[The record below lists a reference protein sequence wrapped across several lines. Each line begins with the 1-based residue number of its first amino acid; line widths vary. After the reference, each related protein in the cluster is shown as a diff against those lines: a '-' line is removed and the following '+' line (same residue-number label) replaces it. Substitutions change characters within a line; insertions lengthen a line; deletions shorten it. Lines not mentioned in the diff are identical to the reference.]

1 MPAFI
6 PDEFIQRLLDETDIV
21 SLVDSHIPLNKK
33 GKDHWALCP
42 FCDDGNKPSF
52 SVSQQKQFYYC
63 FRCRASG
70 NAIGFLMNYQSH
82 DFQGA
87 IEILANNAGLEIPKT
102 GNDKNYE
109 KNKKIFELNSLAT
122 DFYVNNLYKDGSQS
136 EVKNYLLN
144 RGINEETI
152 KTFQIGFAPK
162 GWDNLST
169 FFKKNLDPELQKV
182 DAGLFK
188 ISEKNNK
195 LYDVFRNRI
204 IFPIKSHRDQIIG
217 FGGRVI
223 DPADNPKYLNSSD
236 SDIFKKGRELYGLS
250 EILKNKKRINRIVV
264 VEGYTDVLS
273 LFSNDMNYAV
283 ATLGIAT
290 SKVHIDKLFTHV
302 DEVIFCFDGDDAGV
316 KAAES
321 ALNISLSGLRDG
333 KKIKFMFL
341 PEGEDPSSLLEKEGK
356 EEFEKRMENSKVL
369 SEYLFENILKKYDDS
384 IESKASAM
392 KEFLDITQLMPSSN
406 FKKIMFQ
413 EFSKKLGVEL
423 EEIKQPERQKEP
435 DARMKKNQVKEEKL
449 ELDKVSKSIIKV
461 LIDSPNLS
469 SLPALDIFLEQDSF
483 MSKFLNF
490 LRSKENLT
498 FPMILQAFEGK
509 KQFLID
515 LAEDEN
521 LIAPN
526 ESKEYLI
533 QAVNFLMKNDKE
545 NLLSQLK
552 EKYENDSLSD
562 EEKIE
567 LKKLLMNKFDDLD
580 ARELV
585 LLKNI

>member
-1 MPAFI
+1 MAAFI

-21 SLVDSHIPLNKK
+21 SLVDSHVPLNKK

-42 FCDDGNKPSF
+42 FCDDGSKPSF

-102 GNDKNYE
+102 GSNKNYE
-109 KNKKIFELNSLAT
+109 KNKKIFELNTLAT
-122 DFYVNNLYKDGSQS
+122 DFYVKNLFRD
-136 EVKNYLLN
+136 ENEFDVKNYLLK

-152 KTFQIGFAPK
+152 KTFQLGFAPK

-169 FFKKNLDPELQKV
+169 FFKKTLDSELQQV

-188 ISEKNNK
+188 TSEKNNK
-195 LYDVFRNRI
+195 VYDVFRNRI
-204 IFPIKSHRDQIIG
+204 IFPIKSQRGQIIG

-223 DPADNPKYLNSSD
+223 DSTDNPKYLNSSD
-236 SDIFKKGRELYGLS
+236 SEVFKKGRELYGLS
-250 EILKNKKRINRIVV
+250 EILKNKKRTNRIIV

-273 LFSNDMNYAV
+273 LFSNDISYAV

-290 SKVHIDKLFTHV
+290 SKAHIDKLFAHV
-302 DEVIFCFDGDDAGV
+302 DEIVFCFDGDGAGV
-316 KAAES
+316 KAAGS

-333 KKIKFMFL
+333 KKIRFMFL

-356 EEFEKRMENSKVL
+356 EEFEKRIENSKVL

-392 KEFLDITQLMPSSN
+392 KEFLDTMKLMPSSN
-406 FKKIMFQ
+406 FKKILFQ

-423 EEIKQPERQKEP
+423 EEIKQPERKREP
-435 DARMKKNQVKEEKL
+435 DVRKTNQANEEKI

-461 LIDSPNLS
+461 LMDSPNLS

-483 MSKFLNF
+483 MAQFLNF

-526 ESKEYLI
+526 ESEDYLI
-533 QAVNFLMKNDKE
+533 QAVNFLKKNDKE

-552 EKYENDSLSD
+552 RKYENDSISD
-562 EEKIE
+562 QDKIE

-580 ARELV
+580 ERELT

>member
-1 MPAFI
+1 MPPFI
-6 PDEFIQRLLDETDIV
+6 PDEFIQRFLDETDIV

-109 KNKKIFELNSLAT
+109 KNKKIFEFNALAT

>member
-1 MPAFI
+1 MAAFI

-21 SLVDSHIPLNKK
+21 SLVDSHVPLNKK

-42 FCDDGNKPSF
+42 FCDDGSKPSF

-102 GNDKNYE
+102 GSNKNYE
-109 KNKKIFELNSLAT
+109 KNKKIFELNALAT
-122 DFYVNNLYKDGSQS
+122 DFYVKNLFRDKNEFD
-136 EVKNYLLN
+136 VKNYLLN

-152 KTFQIGFAPK
+152 KTFQLGFAPK

-169 FFKKNLDPELQKV
+169 FFKKTLDSELQQV

-188 ISEKNNK
+188 TSEKNNK
-195 LYDVFRNRI
+195 VYDVFRNRI
-204 IFPIKSHRDQIIG
+204 IFPIKSQRGQIIG

-223 DPADNPKYLNSSD
+223 DSTDNPKYLNSSD
-236 SDIFKKGRELYGLS
+236 SEVFKKGRELYGLS
-250 EILKNKKRINRIVV
+250 EILKNKKRTNRIVV

-273 LFSNDMNYAV
+273 LFSNDISYAV

-290 SKVHIDKLFTHV
+290 SKAHIDKLFAHV
-302 DEVIFCFDGDDAGV
+302 DEIVFCFDGDGAGV

-356 EEFEKRMENSKVL
+356 EEFEKRIENSKVL

-392 KEFLDITQLMPSSN
+392 KEFLDTMKLMPSSN
-406 FKKIMFQ
+406 FKKILFQ

-423 EEIKQPERQKEP
+423 EEIKQPERKREP
-435 DARMKKNQVKEEKL
+435 DVRKTNQANEEKI

-461 LIDSPNLS
+461 LMDSPNLS

-483 MSKFLNF
+483 MAQFLNF

-526 ESKEYLI
+526 ESEDYLI
-533 QAVNFLMKNDKE
+533 QAVNFLKKNDKE

-552 EKYENDSLSD
+552 RKYENDSISD
-562 EEKIE
+562 QDKIE

-580 ARELV
+580 ERELT

>member
-1 MPAFI
+1 MAAFI

-102 GNDKNYE
+102 GNNKNYE
-109 KNKKIFELNSLAT
+109 KNKKIFELNTLAT
-122 DFYVNNLYKDGSQS
+122 DFYVKNLFRD
-136 EVKNYLLN
+136 ENEFDVKSYLLN

-152 KTFQIGFAPK
+152 KTFQLGFAPK

-169 FFKKNLDPELQKV
+169 FFKKTLDSELQQV

-188 ISEKNNK
+188 TSEKNNK
-195 LYDVFRNRI
+195 VYDVFRNRI
-204 IFPIKSHRDQIIG
+204 IFPIKSQRGQIIG

-223 DPADNPKYLNSSD
+223 DSTDNPKYLNSSD
-236 SDIFKKGRELYGLS
+236 SEVFKKGRELYGLS
-250 EILKNKKRINRIVV
+250 EILKNKKRTNRIVV

-273 LFSNDMNYAV
+273 LFSNDISYAV

-290 SKVHIDKLFTHV
+290 SKAHIDKLFAHV
-302 DEVIFCFDGDDAGV
+302 DEIVFCFDGDGAGV

-356 EEFEKRMENSKVL
+356 EEFEKRLENSKVL

-392 KEFLDITQLMPSSN
+392 KEFLDTMKLMPSSN
-406 FKKIMFQ
+406 FKKILFQ

-423 EEIKQPERQKEP
+423 EEIKQPERKREP
-435 DARMKKNQVKEEKL
+435 DVRKINQANEEKI

-461 LIDSPNLS
+461 LMDSPNLS

-483 MSKFLNF
+483 MAQFLNF

-526 ESKEYLI
+526 ESEDYLI
-533 QAVNFLMKNDKE
+533 QAVNFLMKNNKE

-552 EKYENDSLSD
+552 RKYENDSISD
-562 EEKIE
+562 QDKIE

-580 ARELV
+580 ERELM

>member
-109 KNKKIFELNSLAT
+109 KNKKIFEVNALAT
-122 DFYVNNLYKDGSQS
+122 DFYANNLYKDGSQS

-392 KEFLDITQLMPSSN
+392 KEFLDITQLMPSTN

-490 LRSKENLT
+490 MRSKENLT

-562 EEKIE
+562 HEKIE

>member
-109 KNKKIFELNSLAT
+109 KNKKIFELNALAT

-223 DPADNPKYLNSSD
+223 DPTDNPKYLNSSD

-562 EEKIE
+562 QEKIE

>member
-1 MPAFI
+1 MAAFI

-21 SLVDSHIPLNKK
+21 SLVDSHVPLNKK

-42 FCDDGNKPSF
+42 FCDDGSKPSF

-102 GNDKNYE
+102 GNNKNYE
-109 KNKKIFELNSLAT
+109 KNKKIFELNALAT
-122 DFYVNNLYKDGSQS
+122 DFYVKNLFRD
-136 EVKNYLLN
+136 ENEFDVKNYLLN

-152 KTFQIGFAPK
+152 KTFQLGFAPK

-169 FFKKNLDPELQKV
+169 FFKKTLDSELQQV

-188 ISEKNNK
+188 TSEKNNK
-195 LYDVFRNRI
+195 VYDVFRNRI
-204 IFPIKSHRDQIIG
+204 IFPIKSQRGQIIG

-223 DPADNPKYLNSSD
+223 DSTDNPKYLNSSD
-236 SDIFKKGRELYGLS
+236 SEVFKKGRELYGLS
-250 EILKNKKRINRIVV
+250 EILKNKKRTNRIVV

-273 LFSNDMNYAV
+273 LFSNDISYAV

-290 SKVHIDKLFTHV
+290 SKAHIDKLFAHV
-302 DEVIFCFDGDDAGV
+302 DEIVFCFDGDGAGV

-333 KKIKFMFL
+333 KKIRFMFL

-356 EEFEKRMENSKVL
+356 EEFEKRIENSKVL

-392 KEFLDITQLMPSSN
+392 KEFLDTMKLMPSSN
-406 FKKIMFQ
+406 FKKILFQ

-423 EEIKQPERQKEP
+423 EEIKQPERKRES
-435 DARMKKNQVKEEKL
+435 DVRKTNQANEEKI

-461 LIDSPNLS
+461 LMDSPNLS

-483 MSKFLNF
+483 MAQFLNF

-526 ESKEYLI
+526 ESEDYLI
-533 QAVNFLMKNDKE
+533 QAVNFLKKNDKE

-552 EKYENDSLSD
+552 RKYENDSISD
-562 EEKIE
+562 QDKIE

-580 ARELV
+580 ERELT

>member
-1 MPAFI
+1 MAAFI

-42 FCDDGNKPSF
+42 FCDDGSKPSF

-102 GNDKNYE
+102 GNNKNYE
-109 KNKKIFELNSLAT
+109 KNKKIFELNALAT
-122 DFYVNNLYKDGSQS
+122 DFYVKNLSKNENEA
-136 EVKNYLLN
+136 EVKNYLLK

-152 KTFQIGFAPK
+152 KTFQLGFAPK
-162 GWDNLST
+162 GWDNLSR
-169 FFKKNLDPELQKV
+169 FFKKTLDSELQQV

-195 LYDVFRNRI
+195 VYDVFRNRI
-204 IFPIKSHRDQIIG
+204 IFPIKSQRGQIIG

-223 DPADNPKYLNSSD
+223 DSTDNPKYLNSSD
-236 SDIFKKGRELYGLS
+236 SEVFKKGRELYGLS
-250 EILKNKKRINRIVV
+250 EILKSKKRTNRIIV

-273 LFSNDMNYAV
+273 LFSNDISYAV

-290 SKVHIDKLFTHV
+290 SKVHIDKLFSHV
-302 DEVIFCFDGDDAGV
+302 DEIIFCFDGDGAGV

-321 ALNISLSGLRDG
+321 ALNVSLSVLRDG

-356 EEFEKRMENSKVL
+356 KEFENRIENSKVL

-392 KEFLDITQLMPSSN
+392 KEFLDTMKLMPSSN
-406 FKKIMFQ
+406 FKKILFQ

-423 EEIKQPERQKEP
+423 EEIKQPERQRKS
-435 DARMKKNQVKEEKL
+435 DVRKKNQAMEEKI

-461 LIDSPNLS
+461 LMDAPNLS
-469 SLPALDIFLEQDSF
+469 SLPALDIFLEEDSF
-483 MSKFLNF
+483 MAQFLNF

-526 ESKEYLI
+526 ESEDYLI

-545 NLLSQLK
+545 NLLSQFK
-552 EKYENDSLSD
+552 KKYENDSISD
-562 EEKIE
+562 QDKIE

-580 ARELV
+580 DAELN
-585 LLKNI
+585 LLKEI

>member
-109 KNKKIFELNSLAT
+109 KNRKIFELNTLAT

-195 LYDVFRNRI
+195 IYDVFRNRI

-552 EKYENDSLSD
+552 EKYKNDSLSD
-562 EEKIE
+562 QEKIE

>member
-1 MPAFI
+1 MAAFI

-42 FCDDGNKPSF
+42 FCDDGSKPSF

-102 GNDKNYE
+102 GNNKNYE
-109 KNKKIFELNSLAT
+109 KNKKIFELNVLAA
-122 DFYVNNLYKDGSQS
+122 DFYVKNLSENENGS
-136 EVKNYLLN
+136 EVKNYLLK

-152 KTFQIGFAPK
+152 KTFQLGFAPK
-162 GWDNLST
+162 GWDNLSR
-169 FFKKNLDPELQKV
+169 FFKKTLDSELQQV

-195 LYDVFRNRI
+195 VYDVFRHRI
-204 IFPIKSHRDQIIG
+204 IFPIKSQRGQIIG

-223 DPADNPKYLNSSD
+223 DSTDNPKYLNSSD
-236 SDIFKKGRELYGLS
+236 SEVFKKGRELYGLS
-250 EILKNKKRINRIVV
+250 EILKSKKRTNRIIV

-273 LFSNDMNYAV
+273 LFSNDISYAV
-283 ATLGIAT
+283 AALGIAT
-290 SKVHIDKLFTHV
+290 SKAHIDKLFSHV
-302 DEVIFCFDGDDAGV
+302 DEIIFCFDGDGAGV

-356 EEFEKRMENSKVL
+356 EEFEKRIENSKVL

-392 KEFLDITQLMPSSN
+392 KEFLDTMKLMPSSN
-406 FKKIMFQ
+406 FKKILFQ
-413 EFSKKLGVEL
+413 EFSKKLCVEL
-423 EEIKQPERQKEP
+423 EEIKQPERQNEP
-435 DARMKKNQVKEEKL
+435 DVRKINQANEQKID
-449 ELDKVSKSIIKV
+449 LDKVSKSIIKV
-461 LIDSPNLS
+461 LMDSPNLS

-483 MSKFLNF
+483 MAQFLNF

-521 LIAPN
+521 LISPN
-526 ESKEYLI
+526 ESEEYLI

-545 NLLSQLK
+545 NLLTQLK
-552 EKYENDSLSD
+552 RKYENDSISD
-562 EEKIE
+562 QDKIE

-580 ARELV
+580 AAELN
-585 LLKNI
+585 LLKEI

>member
-1 MPAFI
+1 MAAFI

-21 SLVDSHIPLNKK
+21 SLVDSHVPLNKK

-42 FCDDGNKPSF
+42 FCDDGSKPSF

-102 GNDKNYE
+102 GNNKNYE
-109 KNKKIFELNSLAT
+109 KNKKIFELNTLAT
-122 DFYVNNLYKDGSQS
+122 DFYVKNLFRD
-136 EVKNYLLN
+136 ENEFDVKNYLLN

-152 KTFQIGFAPK
+152 KTFQLGFAPK

-169 FFKKNLDPELQKV
+169 FFKKTLDSELQQV

-188 ISEKNNK
+188 TSEKNNK
-195 LYDVFRNRI
+195 VYDVFRNRI
-204 IFPIKSHRDQIIG
+204 IFPIKSQRGQIIG

-223 DPADNPKYLNSSD
+223 DSTDNPKYLNSSD
-236 SDIFKKGRELYGLS
+236 SEVFKKGRELYGLS
-250 EILKNKKRINRIVV
+250 EILKNKKRTNRIIV

-273 LFSNDMNYAV
+273 LFSNDISYAV

-290 SKVHIDKLFTHV
+290 SKAHIDKLFAHV
-302 DEVIFCFDGDDAGV
+302 DEIVFCFDGDGAGV

-356 EEFEKRMENSKVL
+356 EEFEKRIENSKVL

-392 KEFLDITQLMPSSN
+392 KEFLDTMKLMPSSN
-406 FKKIMFQ
+406 FKKILFQ

-423 EEIKQPERQKEP
+423 EEIKQPERKRES
-435 DARMKKNQVKEEKL
+435 DVRKTNQANEEKI

-461 LIDSPNLS
+461 LMDSPNLS

-483 MSKFLNF
+483 MAQFLNF

-526 ESKEYLI
+526 ESEDYLI
-533 QAVNFLMKNDKE
+533 QAVNFLKKNDKE

-552 EKYENDSLSD
+552 RKYENDSISD
-562 EEKIE
+562 QDKIE

-580 ARELV
+580 ERELM

>member
-109 KNKKIFELNSLAT
+109 KNKKIFELNALAT

-552 EKYENDSLSD
+552 EKYKNDSLSD
-562 EEKIE
+562 QEKIE

>member
-109 KNKKIFELNSLAT
+109 KNKKIFELNALAT

-552 EKYENDSLSD
+552 EKYENDSLSGQ
-562 EEKIE
+562 EKIE

>member
-109 KNKKIFELNSLAT
+109 KNKKIFELNALAT

-223 DPADNPKYLNSSD
+223 DPTDNPKYLNSSD

-392 KEFLDITQLMPSSN
+392 KEFLDIMQLMPSSN

-521 LIAPN
+521 LIAPS

-552 EKYENDSLSD
+552 EKYKNDSLSD
-562 EEKIE
+562 QEKIE

>member
-1 MPAFI
+1 MAAFI

-21 SLVDSHIPLNKK
+21 SLVDSHVPLNKK

-42 FCDDGNKPSF
+42 FCDDGSKPSF

-87 IEILANNAGLEIPKT
+87 IEILANNVGLEIPKT
-102 GNDKNYE
+102 GNNKNYE
-109 KNKKIFELNSLAT
+109 KNKKIFELNTLAT
-122 DFYVNNLYKDGSQS
+122 DFYVKNLFRD
-136 EVKNYLLN
+136 ENEFDVKNYLLN

-152 KTFQIGFAPK
+152 KTFQLGFAPK

-169 FFKKNLDPELQKV
+169 FFKKTLDSELQQV

-188 ISEKNNK
+188 TSEKNNK
-195 LYDVFRNRI
+195 VYDVFRNRI
-204 IFPIKSHRDQIIG
+204 IFPIKSQRGQIIG

-223 DPADNPKYLNSSD
+223 DSTDNPKYLNSSD
-236 SDIFKKGRELYGLS
+236 SEVFKKGRELYGLS
-250 EILKNKKRINRIVV
+250 EILKNKKRTNRIVV

-273 LFSNDMNYAV
+273 LFSNDISYAV

-290 SKVHIDKLFTHV
+290 SKAHIDKLFAHV
-302 DEVIFCFDGDDAGV
+302 DEIVFCFDGDGAGV

-333 KKIKFMFL
+333 KKIRFMFL

-356 EEFEKRMENSKVL
+356 EEFEKRIENSKVL

-392 KEFLDITQLMPSSN
+392 KEFLDTMKLMPSSN
-406 FKKIMFQ
+406 FKKILFQ

-423 EEIKQPERQKEP
+423 EEIKQPERKRES
-435 DARMKKNQVKEEKL
+435 DVRKTNQANEEKI

-461 LIDSPNLS
+461 LMDSPNLS

-483 MSKFLNF
+483 MAQFLNF

-526 ESKEYLI
+526 ESEDYLI
-533 QAVNFLMKNDKE
+533 QAVNFLKKNDKE

-552 EKYENDSLSD
+552 RKYENDSISD
-562 EEKIE
+562 QDKIE

-580 ARELV
+580 ERELT

>member
-1 MPAFI
+1 MAAFI

-21 SLVDSHIPLNKK
+21 SLVDSHVPLNKK

-42 FCDDGNKPSF
+42 FCDDGSKPSF

-102 GNDKNYE
+102 GSNKNYE
-109 KNKKIFELNSLAT
+109 KNKKIFELNTLAT
-122 DFYVNNLYKDGSQS
+122 DFYVKNLFRDKNEFD
-136 EVKNYLLN
+136 VKNYLLN

-152 KTFQIGFAPK
+152 KTFQLGFAPK

-169 FFKKNLDPELQKV
+169 FFKKTLDSELQQV

-188 ISEKNNK
+188 TSEKNNK
-195 LYDVFRNRI
+195 VYDVFRNRI
-204 IFPIKSHRDQIIG
+204 IFPIKSQRGQIIG

-223 DPADNPKYLNSSD
+223 YSTDNPKYLNSSD
-236 SDIFKKGRELYGLS
+236 SEVFKKGRELYGLS
-250 EILKNKKRINRIVV
+250 EILKNKKRTNRIVV

-273 LFSNDMNYAV
+273 LFSNDISYAV

-290 SKVHIDKLFTHV
+290 SKAHIDKLFAHV
-302 DEVIFCFDGDDAGV
+302 DEIVFCFDGDGAGV

-333 KKIKFMFL
+333 KKIRFMFL

-356 EEFEKRMENSKVL
+356 EEFKKRIENSKVL

-392 KEFLDITQLMPSSN
+392 KEFLDTMKLMPSSN
-406 FKKIMFQ
+406 FKKILFQ

-423 EEIKQPERQKEP
+423 EEIKQPERKRES
-435 DARMKKNQVKEEKL
+435 DVRKTNQANEEKI

-461 LIDSPNLS
+461 LMDSPNLS

-483 MSKFLNF
+483 MAQFLNF

-526 ESKEYLI
+526 ESEDYLI
-533 QAVNFLMKNDKE
+533 QAVNFLKKNDKE

-552 EKYENDSLSD
+552 RKYENDSISD
-562 EEKIE
+562 QDKIE

-580 ARELV
+580 ERELT

>member
-109 KNKKIFELNSLAT
+109 KNKKIFELNALAT
-122 DFYVNNLYKDGSQS
+122 DFYVKNLCKDENES
-136 EVKNYLLN
+136 EAKNYLLN

-562 EEKIE
+562 QEKIE

>member
-109 KNKKIFELNSLAT
+109 KNKKIFELNALAT

-384 IESKASAM
+384 IESKESAM

-562 EEKIE
+562 QEKIE

>member
-109 KNKKIFELNSLAT
+109 KNKKIFELNALAT

-195 LYDVFRNRI
+195 IYDVFRNRI

-435 DARMKKNQVKEEKL
+435 DARMKKKQVKEENL

-552 EKYENDSLSD
+552 EKYKNDSLSD
-562 EEKIE
+562 QEKIE

>member
-109 KNKKIFELNSLAT
+109 KNKKIFELNALAT

-195 LYDVFRNRI
+195 HYDVFRNRI

-223 DPADNPKYLNSSD
+223 DPTDNPKYLNSSD

-562 EEKIE
+562 QEKIE

>member
-195 LYDVFRNRI
+195 IYDVFRNRI

-223 DPADNPKYLNSSD
+223 DPTDNPKYLNSSD

-552 EKYENDSLSD
+552 EKYKNDSLSD
-562 EEKIE
+562 QEKIE

>member
-1 MPAFI
+1 MAAFI

-21 SLVDSHIPLNKK
+21 SLVDSHVPLNKK

-42 FCDDGNKPSF
+42 FCDDGSKPSF

-102 GNDKNYE
+102 GGNKNYE
-109 KNKKIFELNSLAT
+109 KNKKIFELNTLAT
-122 DFYVNNLYKDGSQS
+122 DFYVKNLFRD
-136 EVKNYLLN
+136 ENEFDVKNYLLN

-152 KTFQIGFAPK
+152 KTFQLGFAPK

-169 FFKKNLDPELQKV
+169 FFKKTLDSELQQV

-188 ISEKNNK
+188 TSEKNNK
-195 LYDVFRNRI
+195 VYDVFRNRI
-204 IFPIKSHRDQIIG
+204 IFPIKSQRGQIIG

-223 DPADNPKYLNSSD
+223 DSTDNPKYLNSSD
-236 SDIFKKGRELYGLS
+236 SEVFKKGRELYGLS
-250 EILKNKKRINRIVV
+250 EILKNKKRTNRIVV

-273 LFSNDMNYAV
+273 LFSNDISYAV

-290 SKVHIDKLFTHV
+290 SKAHIDKLFAHV
-302 DEVIFCFDGDDAGV
+302 DEIVFCFDGDGAGV

-333 KKIKFMFL
+333 KKIRFMFL

-356 EEFEKRMENSKVL
+356 EEFEKRIENSKVL

-392 KEFLDITQLMPSSN
+392 KEFLDTMKLMPSSN
-406 FKKIMFQ
+406 FKKILFQ

-423 EEIKQPERQKEP
+423 EEIKQPERKRES
-435 DARMKKNQVKEEKL
+435 DVRKTNQANEEKI

-461 LIDSPNLS
+461 LMDSPNLS

-483 MSKFLNF
+483 MAQFLNF

-498 FPMILQAFEGK
+498 FPMILQAVEGK

-526 ESKEYLI
+526 ESEDYLI
-533 QAVNFLMKNDKE
+533 QAVNFLKKNDKE

-552 EKYENDSLSD
+552 RKYENDSISD
-562 EEKIE
+562 QDKIE

-580 ARELV
+580 ERELT

>member
-1 MPAFI
+1 MAAFI

-42 FCDDGNKPSF
+42 FCDDGSKPSF

-102 GNDKNYE
+102 GNNKNYE
-109 KNKKIFELNSLAT
+109 KNKKIFELNTLAT
-122 DFYVNNLYKDGSQS
+122 DFYVKNLFRD
-136 EVKNYLLN
+136 ENEFDVKNYLLN

-152 KTFQIGFAPK
+152 KTFQLGFAPK

-169 FFKKNLDPELQKV
+169 FFKKTLDSELQQV

-188 ISEKNNK
+188 TSEKNNK
-195 LYDVFRNRI
+195 VYDVFRNRI
-204 IFPIKSHRDQIIG
+204 IFPIKSQRGQIIG

-223 DPADNPKYLNSSD
+223 DSTDNPKYLNSSD
-236 SDIFKKGRELYGLS
+236 SEVFKKGRELYGLS
-250 EILKNKKRINRIVV
+250 EILKNKKRTNRIVV

-273 LFSNDMNYAV
+273 LFSNDISYAV

-290 SKVHIDKLFTHV
+290 SKAHIDKLFAHV
-302 DEVIFCFDGDDAGV
+302 DEIVFCFDGDGAGV

-356 EEFEKRMENSKVL
+356 EEFEKRIENSKVL

-392 KEFLDITQLMPSSN
+392 KEFLDTMKLMPSSN
-406 FKKIMFQ
+406 FKKILFQ

-423 EEIKQPERQKEP
+423 EEIKQPERKREP
-435 DARMKKNQVKEEKL
+435 DVRKTNQANEEKI

-461 LIDSPNLS
+461 LMDSPNLS

-483 MSKFLNF
+483 MAQFLNF

-526 ESKEYLI
+526 ESEDYLI
-533 QAVNFLMKNDKE
+533 QAVNFLMKNNKE

-552 EKYENDSLSD
+552 RKYENDSISD
-562 EEKIE
+562 QDKIE

-580 ARELV
+580 ERELM

>member
-223 DPADNPKYLNSSD
+223 DPTDNPKYLNSSD

-302 DEVIFCFDGDDAGV
+302 DEVIFCFDGDDAGL

-392 KEFLDITQLMPSSN
+392 KEFLDIMQLMPSSN

-562 EEKIE
+562 QEKIE

>member
-109 KNKKIFELNSLAT
+109 KNKKIFEVNALAT

-392 KEFLDITQLMPSSN
+392 KEFLDITQLMPSTN

-490 LRSKENLT
+490 MRSKENLT

-562 EEKIE
+562 HEKIE

>member
-1 MPAFI
+1 MAAFI

-42 FCDDGNKPSF
+42 FCDDGSKPSF

-102 GNDKNYE
+102 GNNKNYE
-109 KNKKIFELNSLAT
+109 KNKKIFELNTLAT
-122 DFYVNNLYKDGSQS
+122 DFYVKNLFRGENEFD
-136 EVKNYLLN
+136 VKNYLLN

-152 KTFQIGFAPK
+152 KTFQLGFAPK

-169 FFKKNLDPELQKV
+169 FFKKTLDSELQQV

-188 ISEKNNK
+188 TSEKNNK
-195 LYDVFRNRI
+195 VYDVFRNRI
-204 IFPIKSHRDQIIG
+204 IFPIKSQRGQIIG

-223 DPADNPKYLNSSD
+223 DSTDNPKYLNSSD
-236 SDIFKKGRELYGLS
+236 SEVFKKGRELYGLS

-273 LFSNDMNYAV
+273 LFSNSISYAV

-290 SKVHIDKLFTHV
+290 SKAHIDKLFAHV
-302 DEVIFCFDGDDAGV
+302 DEIVFCFDGDGAGV

-356 EEFEKRMENSKVL
+356 EEFEKRIENSKVL

-384 IESKASAM
+384 VESKASAM
-392 KEFLDITQLMPSSN
+392 KEFLDKMKLMPSSN
-406 FKKIMFQ
+406 FKKILFQ

-423 EEIKQPERQKEP
+423 EEIKQPERKREP
-435 DARMKKNQVKEEKL
+435 DVRKTNQAKEEKI

-461 LIDSPNLS
+461 LMDSPNLS

-483 MSKFLNF
+483 MAQFLNF

-521 LIAPN
+521 LIAPD
-526 ESKEYLI
+526 ESEDYLI
-533 QAVNFLMKNDKE
+533 QAINFLMKNDKE

-552 EKYENDSLSD
+552 RKYENDSISD
-562 EEKIE
+562 QDKIE

-580 ARELV
+580 ERELM

>member
-1 MPAFI
+1 MAAFI

-21 SLVDSHIPLNKK
+21 SLVDSHVPLNKK

-42 FCDDGNKPSF
+42 FCDDGSKPSF

-102 GNDKNYE
+102 GSNKNYE
-109 KNKKIFELNSLAT
+109 KNKKIFELNALAT
-122 DFYVNNLYKDGSQS
+122 DFYVKNLFRD
-136 EVKNYLLN
+136 ENEFDVKNYLLK

-152 KTFQIGFAPK
+152 KTFQLGFAPK

-169 FFKKNLDPELQKV
+169 FFKKTLDSELQQV

-188 ISEKNNK
+188 TSEKNNK
-195 LYDVFRNRI
+195 VYDVFRNRI
-204 IFPIKSHRDQIIG
+204 IFPIKSQRGQIIG

-223 DPADNPKYLNSSD
+223 YSTDNPKYLNSSD
-236 SDIFKKGRELYGLS
+236 SEVFKKGRELYGLS
-250 EILKNKKRINRIVV
+250 EILKNKKRTNRIVV

-273 LFSNDMNYAV
+273 LFSNDISYAV

-290 SKVHIDKLFTHV
+290 SKAHIDKLFAHV
-302 DEVIFCFDGDDAGV
+302 DEIVFCFDGDGAGV

-356 EEFEKRMENSKVL
+356 EEFEKRIENSKVL

-392 KEFLDITQLMPSSN
+392 KEFLDTMKLMPSSN
-406 FKKIMFQ
+406 FKKILFQ

-423 EEIKQPERQKEP
+423 EEIKQPERKRES
-435 DARMKKNQVKEEKL
+435 DVRKTNQANEEKI

-461 LIDSPNLS
+461 LMDSPNLS

-483 MSKFLNF
+483 MAQFLNF

-509 KQFLID
+509 KQLLID

-526 ESKEYLI
+526 ESEDYLI
-533 QAVNFLMKNDKE
+533 QAVNFLKKNDKE

-552 EKYENDSLSD
+552 RKYENDSISD
-562 EEKIE
+562 QDKIE

-580 ARELV
+580 ERELT

>member
-109 KNKKIFELNSLAT
+109 KNKKIFELNALAT

-223 DPADNPKYLNSSD
+223 DPTDNPKYLNSSD

-552 EKYENDSLSD
+552 EKYENDSLSGQ
-562 EEKIE
+562 EKIE

>member
-1 MPAFI
+1 MPPFI

-109 KNKKIFELNSLAT
+109 KNKKIFELNALAT

-562 EEKIE
+562 QEKIE

>member
-1 MPAFI
+1 MAAFI

-21 SLVDSHIPLNKK
+21 SLVDSHVPLNKK

-42 FCDDGNKPSF
+42 FCDDGSKPSF

-102 GNDKNYE
+102 GSNKNYE
-109 KNKKIFELNSLAT
+109 KNKKIFELNTLAT
-122 DFYVNNLYKDGSQS
+122 DFYVKNLFRD
-136 EVKNYLLN
+136 ENEFDVKNYLLN

-152 KTFQIGFAPK
+152 KTFQLGFAPK

-169 FFKKNLDPELQKV
+169 FFKKTLDSELQQV

-188 ISEKNNK
+188 TSEKNNK
-195 LYDVFRNRI
+195 VYDVFRNRI
-204 IFPIKSHRDQIIG
+204 IFPIKSQRGQIIG

-223 DPADNPKYLNSSD
+223 DSTDNPKYLNSSD
-236 SDIFKKGRELYGLS
+236 SEVFKKGRELYGLS
-250 EILKNKKRINRIVV
+250 EILKNKKRTNRIIV

-273 LFSNDMNYAV
+273 LFSNDISYAV

-290 SKVHIDKLFTHV
+290 SKAHIDKLFAHV
-302 DEVIFCFDGDDAGV
+302 DEIVFCFDGDGAGV

-356 EEFEKRMENSKVL
+356 EEFEKRIENSKVL
-369 SEYLFENILKKYDDS
+369 SEYLFETILKKYDDS

-392 KEFLDITQLMPSSN
+392 KEFLDTMKLMPSSN
-406 FKKIMFQ
+406 FKKILFQ

-423 EEIKQPERQKEP
+423 EEIKQPERKREP
-435 DARMKKNQVKEEKL
+435 DVRKTNQANEEKI

-461 LIDSPNLS
+461 LMDSPNLS

-483 MSKFLNF
+483 MAQFLNF

-526 ESKEYLI
+526 ESEDYLI

-545 NLLSQLK
+545 NLLTQLK
-552 EKYENDSLSD
+552 RKYENDSISD
-562 EEKIE
+562 QDKIE

-580 ARELV
+580 DAELN
-585 LLKNI
+585 LLKEI